1 MKKPAK
7 VIHSFHHGS
16 GRLDTW
22 LGLAIK
28 VNRFKAL
35 RYFST
40 EIGETIT
47 TSF

>member
-7 VIHSFHHGS
+7 VIHSFHRGS
-16 GRLDTW
+16 RRLDTG
-22 LGLAIK
+22 LGLTKKFIQFN
-28 VNRFKAL
+28 VL

-40 EIGETIT
+40 EIGKTIT